1 MDLVHQL
8 ANDYALKHSSQI
20 DDLLSEVNQYTIKN
34 HPEAHMI
41 SGALQGNLLTM
52 ISKMIRPK
60 FILEIGTFTGYSAL
74 CLAKGLQKDG
84 VLHTI
89 ECRSSEAVVAQRF
102 FDKCPNK
109 EQICLHVGNAKDV
122 LKDLPVEWDLVFVDA
137 DKTGYVGYYE
147 FLVEKVKPGTWL
159 LFDNVFFHGDVLKE
173 PLTGKNAKAIDAFNK
188 HIMDDPRVEKL
199 ILTIRDG
206 LTLLYKK

>member
-20 DDLLSEVNQYTIKN
+20 DDLLSEVNQYTIKT

-52 ISKMIRPK
+52 ISKMIQPK
-60 FILEIGTFTGYSAL
+60 YILEIGTFTGYSAL
-74 CLAKGLQKDG
+74 CLVKGLQKDG

-109 EQICLHVGNAKDV
+109 EQICLHVGDAKDV
-122 LKDLPVEWDLVFVDA
+122 LTDLHVEWDLVFVDA

-147 FLVEKVKPGTWL
+147 FLVEKVKAGTWL
-159 LFDNVFFHGDVLKE
+159 LFDNVFFHGEVLKE

-188 HIMDDPRVEKL
+188 HIMEDPRVEKL
-199 ILTIRDG
+199 MLTIRDG

>member
-1 MDLVHQL
+1 MDLIHQL

-52 ISKMIRPK
+52 ISKMIQPK
-60 FILEIGTFTGYSAL
+60 YILEIGTFTGYSAL

-89 ECRSSEAVVAQRF
+89 ECRSTEADVAQRF
-102 FDKCPNK
+102 FDKSLYK
-109 EQICLHVGNAKDV
+109 KQICLHVGDAKDV
-122 LKDLPVEWDLVFVDA
+122 LKDLHVEWDLVFVDA

-159 LFDNVFFHGDVLKE
+159 LFDNVFFHGEVLKE

-188 HIMDDPRVEKL
+188 QIMDDPRVEKL
-199 ILTIRDG
+199 MLTIRDG

>member
-109 EQICLHVGNAKDV
+109 EQICLHVGDAKDV